1 MVVKRNADGT
11 LPSMRFLKGK
21 KGKLLAERN
30 IGWTWDEETRAIE
43 QTRADNGDNVNIQGH
58 IYDLSGK
65 PLKEIGRQGMYIVNG
80 NKIIVR

>member
-1 MVVKRNADGT
+1 
-11 LPSMRFLKGK
+11 MRFLKPK

-30 IGWTWDEETRAIE
+30 IGWTWDEETSAIE
-43 QTRADNGDNVNIQGH
+43 QPRADNGDNVNMQGH
-58 IYDLSGK
+58 VYDLSGK